1 VGPTM
6 HSVAREQSMGRPKT
20 RYNPPPLTGSI
31 SLAEIVRSS
40 GRDALRPKQFT
51 LLTGRRDDPDAP
63 VYYAGELTLLNRPA
77 VSIVGT
83 REVSEEGRGRA
94 RRLARELARAGI
106 LVVSGLARGVDT
118 ASHLGAIEG
127 GGHTAAVIGTPLDK
141 AYPAENA
148 PLQEEIYRSHLLLT
162 PFPVG
167 ERVYPSNFPKRN
179 RVMAAVTDATVIVEA
194 SDTSG
199 TLHQA
204 AECGLLG
211 RWLFIMKSVAENPH
225 LSWPAKFIGKERV
238 EVLSSTMEILDAI
251 RRP

>member
-1 VGPTM
+1 V
-6 HSVAREQSMGRPKT
+6 
-20 RYNPPPLTGSI
+20 GSI
-31 SLAEIVRSS
+31 SLADVVKSS
-40 GRDALRPKQFT
+40 GRGALRPKQFT
-51 LLTGRRDDPDAP
+51 LLSGRKDDPDVR
-63 VYYAGELTLLNRPA
+63 VYYAGSLPLLDSPA

-94 RRLARELARAGI
+94 RRLARELAREGV

-118 ASHLGAIEG
+118 AAHLGAIDEG
-127 GGHTAAVIGTPLDK
+127 GRTAAVIGTPLDK

-148 PLQEEIYRSHLLLT
+148 TLQEKIYHDHLLLT
-162 PFPVG
+162 PFPAG

-179 RVMAAVTDATVIVEA
+179 RVMAAITDATVIVEA

-204 AECGLLG
+204 AECGQLG
-211 RWLFIMKSVAENPH
+211 RWLFIMKSVAEDRR

-238 EVLSSTMEILDAI
+238 AVLSATMEILDAI